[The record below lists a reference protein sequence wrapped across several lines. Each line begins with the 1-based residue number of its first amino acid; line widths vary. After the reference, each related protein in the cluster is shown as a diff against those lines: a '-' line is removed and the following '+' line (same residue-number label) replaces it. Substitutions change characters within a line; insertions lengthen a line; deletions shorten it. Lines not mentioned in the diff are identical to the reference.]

1 MNLPTKYSFVAIERH
16 IDAVAM
22 DEYLLKSN
30 REGVAERKIIRG
42 TEVVQKNL
50 NKLNKKGITM
60 NNENQLVLDYIE
72 TDEHLEEW
80 LTRFM
85 VNVS

>member
-1 MNLPTKYSFVAIERH
+1 MNLLTKYSFVVIESH
-16 IDAVAM
+16 IDAIAM

-30 REGVAERKIIRG
+30 RERAAGIKMIRG

>member
-1 MNLPTKYSFVAIERH
+1 
-16 IDAVAM
+16 M

-30 REGVAERKIIRG
+30 REGVAERKMIRG

-50 NKLNKKGITM
+50 NKLNKKGNKM

-72 TDEHLEEW
+72 TESILKSGLQDSW
-80 LTRFM
+80 
-85 VNVS
+85 